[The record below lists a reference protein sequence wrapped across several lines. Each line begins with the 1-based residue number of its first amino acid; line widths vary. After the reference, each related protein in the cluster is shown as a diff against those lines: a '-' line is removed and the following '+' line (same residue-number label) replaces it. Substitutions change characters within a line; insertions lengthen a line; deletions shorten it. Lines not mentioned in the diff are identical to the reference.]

1 MWELAIVTLGV
12 LIALG
17 AQQWAEARSWKAK
30 ARVATGAL
38 RDEVRT
44 HYEYAVEWRVIE
56 PCLYAQIDALV
67 GRLTN
72 SGDRIDPAPVYS
84 EPGFDFYVMRMPN
97 RSYRSSAWQA
107 AVNDGVTT
115 HLDPIVRRELGQL
128 HSHLISLTEA
138 TALNNRAYPRLF
150 GLSRSLP
157 LDPGARIDSLA
168 TLDELRGRVEIM
180 SLRSGQTIG
189 DIERAG
195 LTPDKAEIARFVRQ
209 GGTYQFCRRMRL
221 PLNSIADAIK
231 PIAE

>member
-1 MWELAIVTLGV
+1 
-12 LIALG
+12 
-17 AQQWAEARSWKAK
+17 
-30 ARVATGAL
+30 
-38 RDEVRT
+38 
-44 HYEYAVEWRVIE
+44 
-56 PCLYAQIDALV
+56 
-67 GRLTN
+67 
-72 SGDRIDPAPVYS
+72 
-84 EPGFDFYVMRMPN
+84 MRMPN

-195 LTPDKAEIARFVRQ
+195 LTPNKAEIARFLNVREIRRDATRQ
-209 GGTYQFCRRMRL
+209 AFARNRAADRQAQIGYQRG
-221 PLNSIADAIK
+221 
-231 PIAE
+231 